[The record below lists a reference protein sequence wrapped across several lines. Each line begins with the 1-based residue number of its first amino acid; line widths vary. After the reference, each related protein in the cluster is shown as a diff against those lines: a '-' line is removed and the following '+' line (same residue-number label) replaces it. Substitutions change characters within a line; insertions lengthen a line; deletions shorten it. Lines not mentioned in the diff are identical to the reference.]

1 MIAAW
6 RISIHAD
13 LNGLGGERGDG
24 RWHTAA
30 QGKRIVY
37 LSEHP
42 AVAVLESL
50 VNLKGDPRF
59 FPSTYQLLKIRISD
73 GVPVTAVRPEQLSAE
88 WRENVGETR
97 SIGDAWLAEGQSAL
111 LSVPSAPSPEST
123 NYVLNPLHPDAK
135 GIAVEWAKRLRYDR
149 RLFRVVETSAEPV

>member
-1 MIAAW
+1 MILAW
-6 RISIHAD
+6 RISIHND

-30 QGKRIVY
+30 QGKRVVY

-50 VNLKGDPRF
+50 VNLKGNPRF
-59 FPSTYQLLKIRISD
+59 FPPSYQLLKIGIGD
-73 GVPVTAVRPEQLSAE
+73 GVSIAALPYTRLSAN
-88 WRENVGETR
+88 WREDVNETR
-97 SIGDAWLAEGQSAL
+97 AMGDTWLAKRESAL
-111 LSVPSAPSPEST
+111 LAVPSAPSPEST

-135 GIAVEWAKRLRYDR
+135 GIAVEWAKQLRYDR
-149 RLFRVVETSAEPV
+149 RLFRLVEKPAT

>member
-1 MIAAW
+1 VIPAW
-6 RISIHAD
+6 RISIHSD

-50 VNLKGDPRF
+50 VNLKGNPKF
-59 FPSTYQLLKIRISD
+59 FPSTFQLLKIVISED
-73 GVPVTAVRPEQLSAE
+73 VPIATLPPGALSDN
-88 WRENVGETR
+88 WRENVEETR
-97 SIGDAWLAEGQSAL
+97 LLGNAWLAKKESAL
-111 LSVPSAPSPEST
+111 LAVPSGPSPEST
-123 NYVLNPLHPDAK
+123 NYVLNPRHPEAK
-135 GIAVEWAKRLRYDR
+135 GVTVEWAKRLKYDK
-149 RLFRVVETSAEPV
+149 RLFRAG

>member
-1 MIAAW
+1 MISAW
-6 RISIHAD
+6 RISIHSD

-50 VNLKGDPRF
+50 VNLKGDSRL
-59 FPSTYQLLKIRISD
+59 FPSTFQLLKIAI
-73 GVPVTAVRPEQLSAE
+73 GEAVSLATLSSE
-88 WRENVGETR
+88 NLSGNWRENLKETR
-97 SIGDAWLAEGQSAL
+97 AIGDIWLVEKKSAL
-111 LSVPSAPSPEST
+111 LAVPSAPSPEST
-123 NYVLNPLHPDAK
+123 NYILNPLHPDAK
-135 GIAVEWAKRLRYDR
+135 GVTVEWAKQLKYDK
-149 RLFRVVETSAEPV
+149 RLFRVVETATAI

>member
-1 MIAAW
+1 MIPAW
-6 RISIHAD
+6 RISIHGD

-50 VNLKGDPRF
+50 VNLKGNPEF
-59 FPSTYQLLKIRISD
+59 FPPTFQLLKIGISED
-73 GVPVTAVRPEQLSAE
+73 VPIAALPPGNCPTTGGKTSTRPVLWETPG
-88 WRENVGETR
+88 WRKKNR
-97 SIGDAWLAEGQSAL
+97 RCWRCPPARL
-111 LSVPSAPSPEST
+111 
-123 NYVLNPLHPDAK
+123 LNPR
-135 GIAVEWAKRLRYDR
+135 IT
-149 RLFRVVETSAEPV
+149 F

>member
-1 MIAAW
+1 VIPAW
-6 RISIHAD
+6 RISIHSD

-50 VNLKGDPRF
+50 VNLKGDPKF
-59 FPSTYQLLKIRISD
+59 FPPTYQLLKIEIDKGVSIATLPD
-73 GVPVTAVRPEQLSAE
+73 GALTES
-88 WRENVGETR
+88 WREDTKQAR
-97 SIGDAWLAEGQSAL
+97 SLGDAWLAKKESAL
-111 LSVPSAPSPEST
+111 LAVPSAPSPESM

-135 GIAVEWAKRLRYDR
+135 GVTVEWVKRLRYDK
-149 RLFRVVETSAEPV
+149 RLFRLEDAA

>member
-1 MIAAW
+1 VIAAW

-42 AVAVLESL
+42 AVALLETL

-59 FPSTYQLLKIRISD
+59 FPSTYQLLKIRISE
-73 GVPVTAVRPEQLSAE
+73 GVRVAAVRPEQLSAG
-88 WRENVGETR
+88 WRETIAETR
-97 SIGDAWLAEGQSAL
+97 SIGDAWLASGESAL
-111 LSVPSAPSPEST
+111 LAVPSAPSPEST
-123 NYVLNPLHPDAK
+123 NYVLNPRHPETS
-135 GIAVEWAKRLRYDR
+135 GIAMEWAKRLRYDR
-149 RLFRVVETSAEPV
+149 RLFRVIDTPAVRQ

>member
-1 MIAAW
+1 MIPAW
-6 RISIHAD
+6 RISIHGD

-50 VNLKGDPRF
+50 VNLKGDPKF
-59 FPSTYQLLKIRISD
+59 FPPTFQLLKIGISED
-73 GVPVTAVRPEQLSAE
+73 VPIVALPKEALSDN
-88 WRENVGETR
+88 WRENLDETR
-97 SIGDAWLAEGQSAL
+97 SLGNAWLAKKESAL
-111 LSVPSAPSPEST
+111 LAVPSGPSPEST
-123 NYVLNPLHPDAK
+123 NYVLNPLHADAK
-135 GIAVEWAKRLRYDR
+135 GVTVEWAKRLRYDK
-149 RLFRVVETSAEPV
+149 RLFRAG